1 MENYLQF
8 PGAVEND
15 QEVKRCSWKN
25 CYFVEVVR
33 WNQEEEKRHHHQ
45 GGDGGEDGDEGVWF
59 WRMTNHQ
66 VVLPLEKRR
75 EGRRRRR
82 WRNSTPRKR
91 RNSTPRKRCNSTPWR
106 RGSSP
111 FDGVGWEKKKKKE
124 IPLEL

>member
-45 GGDGGEDGDEGVWF
+45 GGDGEEEGGE
-59 WRMTNHQ
+59 
-66 VVLPLEKRR
+66 
-75 EGRRRRR
+75 
-82 WRNSTPRKR
+82 
-91 RNSTPRKRCNSTPWR
+91 
-106 RGSSP
+106 
-111 FDGVGWEKKKKKE
+111 
-124 IPLEL
+124 EL